1 MLDTKATIL
10 EYHKQE
16 GDAQASVTPWQV
28 LCFAFLLENDSVL
41 EPPSGRPPNDR
52 LHLLH
57 GRMTSVS

>member
-28 LCFAFLLENDSVL
+28 LMSLLCTEL
-41 EPPSGRPPNDR
+41 THLR
-52 LHLLH
+52 L
-57 GRMTSVS
+57 